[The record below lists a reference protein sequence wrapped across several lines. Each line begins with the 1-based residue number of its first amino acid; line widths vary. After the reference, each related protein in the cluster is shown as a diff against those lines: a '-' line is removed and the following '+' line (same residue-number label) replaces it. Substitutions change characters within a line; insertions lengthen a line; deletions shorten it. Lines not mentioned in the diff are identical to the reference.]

1 MASMDGFAKNFEP
14 YAVPPELAKLFAFQ
28 QGVRKFEGYSKGF
41 WLTEDDKGG
50 LKTWSEDPAFLSR
63 LLPFAQADGKGSSY
77 VLWTQEASENAST
90 FPVLAFGGEGGAAV
104 VAENV
109 NDLLR
114 IIAFDTEPMVG
125 DGGIHFDKDE
135 DEDDPSHSEQ
145 HGDYVAWL
153 AELGLEPVEEPATL
167 INAARAKHQ
176 TAFEAWVA
184 QYYDVNG

>member
-1 MASMDGFAKNFEP
+1 MTSIDGFAKNFEP
-14 YAVPPELAKLFAFQ
+14 YAVPTELAKLFAFQ

-63 LLPFAQADGKGSSY
+63 LLPFAQADGKGSFY
-77 VLWTQEASENAST
+77 ALWTQEASENAST
-90 FPVLAFGGEGGAAV
+90 FPVLAFGGEGGTCV

-109 NDLLR
+109 IGLLR

-125 DGGIHFDKDE
+125 DGGIYFDK

-153 AELGLEPVEEPATL
+153 AQLGLEPVEEPASL
-167 INAARAKHQ
+167 IDAASAKYQ
-176 TAFEAWVA
+176 ATVEAWLA
-184 QYYDVNG
+184 QYYDENG